1 MARMIPPYYPE
12 EIKSTGEKQFFDLLR
27 HDPAT
32 ADWVCLHSL
41 SLARHVKRVYGE
53 IDFVVLIPE

>member
-1 MARMIPPYYPE
+1 MARMIPPYYTE

-32 ADWVCLHSL
+32 LIGFEYQEAICRSLHKG
-41 SLARHVKRVYGE
+41 KRTG
-53 IDFVVLIPE
+53 